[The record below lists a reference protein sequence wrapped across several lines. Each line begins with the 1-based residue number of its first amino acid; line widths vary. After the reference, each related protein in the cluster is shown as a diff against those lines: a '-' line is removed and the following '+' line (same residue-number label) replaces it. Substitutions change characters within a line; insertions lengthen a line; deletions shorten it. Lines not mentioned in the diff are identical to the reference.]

1 MTNGS
6 TASIDR
12 QSGDRQTDEQQNNG
26 SGKPAANPLAI
37 LYGPV
42 VDDLAR
48 VEEILQGELRHDHPF
63 VDQLVKHAGRLSGK
77 RLRPA
82 LLLLTGKACGQTT
95 DDHLLL
101 SAVVEMIHTATLI
114 HDDVL
119 DEADLRRH
127 QETVN
132 ARWNNEASV
141 LLGDYLFS
149 HSFYL
154 ASTLDSTFACQCIGR
169 STNVVC
175 RGEMLQVANRNNYAL
190 TEAEY
195 FEIIDAKTAE
205 LTACCCLLGA
215 CYAGADEEQRQ
226 RLEQYGRSLGI
237 AFQIADDL
245 LDVFGDESSMG
256 KSLGTDLEKAK
267 PTLPLIRL
275 LSQASESE
283 RAELEAILELP
294 GEARREALLARLR
307 DSDALE
313 YAEKKAQAYA
323 NEAMELVADL
333 PESPAQQTLLKLPE
347 FVVARRN

>member
-1 MTNGS
+1 MTNGL
-6 TASIDR
+6 TASLDR
-12 QSGDRQTDEQQNNG
+12 QAADSCEA
-26 SGKPAANPLAI
+26 PAPNPLAM
-37 LYGPV
+37 LYGPIQEELV
-42 VDDLAR
+42 Q
-48 VEEILQGELRHDHPF
+48 VEKILQRELRSDYPF
-63 VDQLVKHAGRLSGK
+63 VDQLVQHAGRLSGK

-82 LLLLTGKACGQTT
+82 LLLLAGKACGVST
-95 DDHLLL
+95 DEHLLL

-119 DEADLRRH
+119 DEAELRRH

-169 STNVVC
+169 STNIVC
-175 RGEMLQVANRNNYAL
+175 RGEMLQVANRNNFAL
-190 TEAEY
+190 NEAEY
-195 FEIIDAKTAE
+195 LEIIDAKTAE

-215 CYAGADEEQRQ
+215 CYAGADEKQRG

-245 LDVFGDESSMG
+245 LDVFGDENAMG
-256 KSLGTDLEKAK
+256 KSLGTDLEKSK

-275 LSQASESE
+275 LSQASVSD
-283 RAELEAILELP
+283 RAELESILALP
-294 GEARREALLARLR
+294 SEPRREALLARLR
-307 DSDALE
+307 ESDALQ
-313 YAEKKAQAYA
+313 YAEEKAQFYA
-323 NEAMELVADL
+323 DQAGQLVADL
-333 PESPAQQTLLKLPE
+333 PASDAQQTLQKLPE
-347 FVVARRN
+347 FVVSRRQ

>member
-6 TASIDR
+6 IASLR
-12 QSGDRQTDEQQNNG
+12 QQ
-26 SGKPAANPLAI
+26 PAKLSEADSPNPLQV

-42 VDDLAR
+42 EADLLQ
-48 VEEILQGELRHDHPF
+48 VEEILRKELRSDFPF
-63 VDQLVKHAGRLSGK
+63 VDQLVQHAARLSGK

-82 LLLLTGKACGQTT
+82 LLLLAGQACGNVTEQH
-95 DDHLLL
+95 HLLA
-101 SAVVEMIHTATLI
+101 AVVEMIHTATLI

-119 DEADLRRH
+119 DEAELRRH

-154 ASTLDSTFACQCIGR
+154 SSTLDNTFACQAIGR

-175 RGEMLQVANRNNYAL
+175 RGEMLQVANRNNFHL
-190 TEAEY
+190 SEEQY

-215 CYAGADEEQRQ
+215 CYGGADDVVRRQ
-226 RLEQYGRSLGI
+226 LEQYGRCLGI

-245 LDVFGDESSMG
+245 LDVQGDENDMG
-256 KSLGTDLEKAK
+256 KSLGTDLEKSK

-275 LSQASESE
+275 LSQADAAE
-283 RAELEAILELP
+283 RRELEGLLALP
-294 GEARREALLARLR
+294 AKSRREALLLRLQE
-307 DSDALE
+307 SNAMN
-313 YAEKKAQAYA
+313 YAQQQAQFYA
-323 NEAMELVADL
+323 DQAKELVAKL
-333 PESPAQQTLLKLPE
+333 PVSEAQQTLLMLPE
-347 FVVARRN
+347 FVVSRQQ